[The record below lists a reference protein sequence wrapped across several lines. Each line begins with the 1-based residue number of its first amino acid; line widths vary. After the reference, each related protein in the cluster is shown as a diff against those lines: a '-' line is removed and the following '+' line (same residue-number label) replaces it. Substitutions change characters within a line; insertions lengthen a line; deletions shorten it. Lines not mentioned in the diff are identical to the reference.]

1 MNALYMQLLNTQ
13 LWLNHI
19 IATVKS
25 SHLKYCDFAEGKI
38 SLSIITKTKLF
49 RDTTHLGK
57 NIKIYPISLQ
67 SFHQCSRGVK
77 QKKNM
82 EFQMNPLAVCWCP
95 FMLIRLSTSLVI
107 GSTNAC
113 GGMHCACCKW
123 VSSSFIVSLINVAS
137 FVVSA
142 TCNSLILIQKD
153 DLKMNS
159 KTCNAPTA
167 IPSFLQ
173 FHTYS
178 RYKFASH

>member
-49 RDTTHLGK
+49 RDITHLGK

-77 QKKNM
+77 QKKHGISN
-82 EFQMNPLAVCWCP
+82 EP
-95 FMLIRLSTSLVI
+95 FSSLLMSFHAHSPFNIPCYRIDKCLWWNALCML
-107 GSTNAC
+107 
-113 GGMHCACCKW
+113 
-123 VSSSFIVSLINVAS
+123 
-137 FVVSA
+137 
-142 TCNSLILIQKD
+142 
-153 DLKMNS
+153 
-159 KTCNAPTA
+159 
-167 IPSFLQ
+167 
-173 FHTYS
+173 
-178 RYKFASH
+178 